1 MMFAEGG
8 MEVYETTGTVWVE
21 DEIIAKDKVSCFALR
36 LRERMEQLHQK
47 VYALQEEME
56 QMSMEETIQNETL
69 EEWVGH
75 VEETLD
81 GLVSIPNKDVIER
94 HRPWEL

>member
-1 MMFAEGG
+1 
-8 MEVYETTGTVWVE
+8 
-21 DEIIAKDKVSCFALR
+21 
-36 LRERMEQLHQK
+36 
-47 VYALQEEME
+47 
-56 QMSMEETIQNETL
+56 MEETIQNETL

-81 GLVSIPNKDVIER
+81 GLVSISNKDVIER